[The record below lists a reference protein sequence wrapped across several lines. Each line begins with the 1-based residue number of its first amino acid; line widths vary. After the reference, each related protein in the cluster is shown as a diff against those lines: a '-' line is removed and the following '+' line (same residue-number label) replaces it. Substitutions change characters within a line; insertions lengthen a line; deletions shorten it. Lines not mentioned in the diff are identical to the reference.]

1 MWSFE
6 ETWSSGEKQS
16 RGAAR
21 LPWRCR
27 GSFTTMLAPTALWKY
42 PGVQHLEFKLRDHS
56 HKHRGDFS
64 PIISTRLLSC
74 AKISLGASLC
84 LTRSQ
89 YKCWGTSSYKAGPKR
104 MEQLRASRMIWKDR
118 LTVTLLFF
126 QFYVMTSQKNAVKL
140 SHILPLCAALWVPE
154 CYRCPEM
161 GDTLVQLGG

>member
-1 MWSFE
+1 
-6 ETWSSGEKQS
+6 
-16 RGAAR
+16 
-21 LPWRCR
+21 
-27 GSFTTMLAPTALWKY
+27 
-42 PGVQHLEFKLRDHS
+42 
-56 HKHRGDFS
+56 
-64 PIISTRLLSC
+64 
-74 AKISLGASLC
+74 
-84 LTRSQ
+84 
-89 YKCWGTSSYKAGPKR
+89 